1 MCHLQQLTRGVHNL
15 TTTVKFIEIKNR
27 KSKLFTINTSEMKLV
42 KET

>member
-15 TTTVKFIEIKNR
+15 TTVKFIEIKNR

-42 KET
+42 TET